1 MLALEE
7 KIEVRKDQLDLLNKS
22 IFKIIILKKRKPV
35 QIEVWLLKNMEDKSY
50 SMLVDSL

>member
-22 IFKIIILKKRKPV
+22 IFKTIILKKENLYKLRYGY
-35 QIEVWLLKNMEDKSY
+35 LKIWKINPTQC
-50 SMLVDSL
+50 L